1 MWYSLFRRGK
11 YKLYGMIKLI
21 ICTLLFIGTSSSDPV
36 GSIVENTQSIR
47 SFRPSSTSKDNTFK
61 TYFEESG
68 PLAVEFFEH
77 LTLLSNPW
85 LGGRQPGS
93 EGSQIAGNY
102 IVWNL
107 EKFGLIPAFDQAT
120 SWYQPF
126 NFQIDNEAP
135 TLLNSFVA
143 VEDMALIPD
152 RDYVVLGNS
161 GSGDV
166 TAPVTFIGYSIE
178 EGEGGYSSF
187 EEDTDLTGQVALM
200 LRYEPLDENGA
211 SQWARRRFGPSSNIK
226 DKMQAVIDRGAAG
239 VILVTPPNCRDGR
252 RGLELNRSN
261 RFGETEIPIVQFSR
275 TAAELLLSDL
285 DLLSLQKLADAGETA
300 PIDLGSVSLRTEVE
314 HQGLRAKN
322 IGGVIQGRGD
332 LADEWIVIGGHYDHV
347 GYGYTGTSSPGVL
360 HRGADDNASG
370 SSAVLLLARLL
381 SEYYAET
388 EDDEL
393 RSILILFFDA
403 EESGLRGSA
412 HFVDEPTIDLD
423 KINVMINLDM
433 VGRFR
438 DDTLML
444 GGTGT
449 AEEFSTLIPE
459 VIEASSIKGSL
470 SPGGTGPSD
479 HTNFY
484 KEDIPVLFFFTGMT
498 DEYHTPDDKASTVNP
513 AGGAMVTKIA
523 EVFAKRFVND
533 DWLTFKSN
541 TQSGSSRSMRMPS
554 PVRLGVHPSYS
565 DILETGILLTSVS
578 EGTSAADAGL
588 QADDVLLSWNEVE
601 LTGGKKLMELLKE
614 SAPGDEVDFTVRRDN
629 SNIIVKV
636 ILKAP

>member
-1 MWYSLFRRGK
+1 
-11 YKLYGMIKLI
+11 MIKLT
-21 ICTLLFIGTSSSDPV
+21 ICGLLFIGPSNSEPV
-36 GSIVENTQSIR
+36 GSIVEGPQSIR
-47 SFRPSSTSKDNTFK
+47 SFSPSSTAQDNTFK
-61 TYFEESG
+61 TYFEEAG
-68 PLAVEFFEH
+68 PLAVEYYEH

-93 EGSQIAGNY
+93 EGSRIAGNY

-107 EKFGLIPAFDQAT
+107 EKFGLTPAFDQET

-135 TLLNSFVA
+135 TLLDSFVA
-143 VEDMALIPD
+143 VEDMALVPE
-152 RDYVVLGNS
+152 RDYIVLGNS

-178 EGEGGYSSF
+178 EGEGGYTSF
-187 EEDTDLTGQVALM
+187 DENTDLTGKVAMM

-211 SQWARRRFGPSSNIK
+211 SQWARRRFSPSSNIK
-226 DKMQAVIDRGAAG
+226 DKMQAVIDRGAVG
-239 VILVTPPNCRDGR
+239 VLLVTPPNCRDGR

-261 RFGETEIPIVQFSR
+261 RFGETEIPVVQFSH
-275 TAAELLLSDL
+275 TAAELLLNDADL
-285 DLLSLQKLADAGETA
+285 RSLQKLADAGNTA
-300 PIDLGSVSLRTEVE
+300 PIELGQVTLRTEVE
-314 HQGLRAKN
+314 YAGLRARN
-322 IGGVIQGRGD
+322 IGGIIQGRGD
-332 LADEWIVIGGHYDHV
+332 FANEWVVIGGHYDHV

-370 SSAVLLLARLL
+370 SSAVLLLARIL

-403 EESGLRGSA
+403 EEAGLRGSA
-412 HFVDEPTIDLD
+412 HFVNEPTVDLE
-423 KINVMINLDM
+423 KINVMMNLDM
-433 VGRFR
+433 VGRLR

-449 AEEFSTLIPE
+449 AEEFSKLIPE

-498 DEYHTPDDKASTVNP
+498 EEYHTPNDKASTVNP
-513 AGGAMVTKIA
+513 AGGAKVTKVV

-533 DWLTFKSN
+533 DWLTFTSN
-541 TQSGSSRSMRMPS
+541 TKSGADSPMRMPS

-565 DILETGILLTSVS
+565 DILETGIKLTGVS

-588 QADDVLLSWNEVE
+588 QADDILLAWNDTE
-601 LTGGKKLMELLKE
+601 LTGGRKLMELLKE
-614 SAPGDEVDFTVRRDN
+614 SAPGDIVDFTVQRGGE
-629 SNIIVKV
+629 NIIVKV
-636 ILKAP
+636 TLKAP